1 MQKLSPKGTQE
12 YDMKNN
18 IDYYQHYATSDQHP
32 KFKMLRVKFGWS
44 GEGKFWAL
52 NNRIALSENCCLN
65 ISKKYNKA
73 SIANDL
79 NFTIQ
84 ELDDFILYL
93 KDDCELIYECEPGII
108 TTDIIQENFGKV
120 SEKRI
125 KNQKIYRNKIQTSE
139 TKIQTAENGIQPSEN
154 IQSKVKES
162 KEKKSKVKKKK
173 EKNLKIY
180 LRQLINKHD
189 MEDVSNK
196 IMEFFEYR
204 MSMPKKK
211 QYNSELGLN
220 GLFRNLLECR
230 NEEYDLTEC
239 IDIAME
245 NNWLTPNQSYYNFPK
260 KEGKWK
266 I

>member
-139 TKIQTAENGIQPSEN
+139 TKIQTSENGIQPSEN

-162 KEKKSKVKKKK
+162 KVNKKK
-173 EKNLKIY
+173 EKLFTKFWDLYSKKVDTKKAKMKFLKLSQQDI
-180 LRQLINKHD
+180 D
-189 MEDVSNK
+189 K
-196 IMEFFEYR
+196 IFKTLPWYIKQT
-204 MSMPKKK
+204 PDK
-211 QYNSELGLN
+211 QYRKNPCTYLN
-220 GLFRNLLECR
+220 NHSWNDE
-230 NEEYDLTEC
+230 
-239 IDIAME
+239 IDIPKIAKPQTKEEVEEEIRKAM
-245 NNWLTPNQSYYNFPK
+245 L
-260 KEGKWK
+260 
-266 I
+266 